1 MAIPPEVRTKFYALR
16 ALALVLMLCAA
27 TIFILRPH
35 NFGFRS
41 LALVALLV
49 GVWVG
54 RQANLSVSR
63 AKGQVMPNSSFEG
76 SFAKQLDRISP
87 WVWILT
93 GLSLAACVV
102 CYYLMYLD
110 QLNGGKEV
118 WPVWAFFVAAIAL
131 TLSASYAV
139 MKIYNRWSR

>member
-1 MAIPPEVRTKFYALR
+1 MTIPREVRTKFYGLR
-16 ALALVLMLCAA
+16 SLALILMIFGAA
-27 TIFILRPH
+27 LFLLRPH
-35 NFGFRS
+35 DFSFRS
-41 LALVALLV
+41 LAIVAVLV
-49 GVWVG
+49 GAWVG
-54 RQANLSVSR
+54 RQANLSASR
-63 AKGQVMPNSSFEG
+63 AKGLVMPNSSFEG
-76 SFAKQLDRISP
+76 SFAKQLDRTSP

-131 TLSASYAV
+131 TLSSSYAV